1 MMEPATMMRHLTLS
15 AAMLAAVPLGT
26 TLAQTALSPRSV
38 FEGTAPAA
46 TPGGQPVHVT
56 SQTWAIPGRHGEL
69 YELPLRGFYV
79 AHLQA
84 GDVATTIDGQTTE
97 REPGAF
103 WTVKSGATMQV
114 KVLGEFAV
122 LETIVPTKQ

>member
-1 MMEPATMMRHLTLS
+1 MEPATMMRHLTLG
-15 AAMLAAVPLGT
+15 AAMLAAVPLGAA
-26 TLAQTALSPRSV
+26 LAQTALSPRSV

-46 TPGGQPVHVT
+46 TPGGQPVRVT
-56 SQTWAIPGRHGEL
+56 VQTWAIPGRHGQP

-84 GDVATTIDGQTTE
+84 GDIEATVDGQTTE
-97 REPGAF
+97 RQPGAF
-103 WTVKSGATMQV
+103 WTVKSGATMQL

-122 LETIVPTKQ
+122 LETIIPAKQ

>member
-1 MMEPATMMRHLTLS
+1 MIRRLALS
-15 AAMLAAVPLGT
+15 AAMIAAVPLAAA
-26 TLAQTALSPRSV
+26 LAQTALSPRSI

-46 TPGGQPVHVT
+46 TPGGKPVRVT
-56 SQTWAIPGRHGEL
+56 VQTWAIPSRHGQL

-79 AHLQA
+79 AHLRA
-84 GDVATTIDGQTTE
+84 GDIATTVDGQTIE

-122 LETIVPTKQ
+122 LETIIPAKQ

>member
-1 MMEPATMMRHLTLS
+1 MMRHLTLG
-15 AAMLAAVPLGT
+15 AAMLAAAPLVAA
-26 TLAQTALSPRSV
+26 LAQTALSPRSV

-46 TPGGQPVHVT
+46 TPGGQSVHVT
-56 SQTWAIPGRHGEL
+56 IQTWAIPSRHGQL

-79 AHLQA
+79 AHLRS
-84 GDVATTIDGQTTE
+84 GDIATTIDGQTIE

-103 WTVKSGATMQV
+103 WTVKSGAAMQV

-122 LETIVPTKQ
+122 LETIVPAKQ

>member
-1 MMEPATMMRHLTLS
+1 MIRRLALS
-15 AAMLAAVPLGT
+15 AAMIAAVPLAAA
-26 TLAQTALSPRSV
+26 LAQTALSPRSI

-46 TPGGQPVHVT
+46 TPGGKPVRVT
-56 SQTWAIPGRHGEL
+56 VQTWAIPSRHGQL

-79 AHLQA
+79 AHLPT
-84 GDVATTIDGQTTE
+84 VDGQTIE

-122 LETIVPTKQ
+122 LETIIPAKQ